1 MVQPRVQVLKPVAAP
16 MGLTPSLVARLAP
29 TLALWGFAGAGA
41 LMTFASAIPLFQ
53 VRRLGSFTEECVL
66 FARELII
73 SSRTIPYEQT
83 DVLKKIPVVADYYGP
98 L

>member
-41 LMTFASAIPLFQ
+41 LMVVGSAIPLF
-53 VRRLGSFTEECVL
+53 
-66 FARELII
+66 
-73 SSRTIPYEQT
+73 QT
-83 DVLKKIPVVADYYGP
+83 DVLKKIPVVADYYVDNTP
-98 L
+98 DSDKPF